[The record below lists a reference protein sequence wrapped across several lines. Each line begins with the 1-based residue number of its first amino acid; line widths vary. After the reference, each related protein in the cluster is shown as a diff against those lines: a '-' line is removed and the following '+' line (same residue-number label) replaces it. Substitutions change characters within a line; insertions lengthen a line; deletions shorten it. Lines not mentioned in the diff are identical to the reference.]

1 MTFDTLLN
9 RLTANPPL
17 RLIALAGP
25 PASGK
30 TSLAE
35 KLAQAMGP
43 GVQALPMDG
52 FHLDNDRL
60 RELDLLHRKGA
71 PQTFDATGFL
81 SAVDALS
88 RGRLKTWPGFDR
100 DADAVVP
107 DAISLTLTAKTFVIE
122 GNYLLLKQPI
132 WQDLRRYWDRAVWL
146 DVEEAV
152 LRRRLVQRWLDQGL
166 SEEAAKTRAEGN
178 DLVNA
183 TLIIDQS
190 DRENAITYTPA

>member
-9 RLTANPPL
+9 SMTANPPL
-17 RLIALAGP
+17 RLIALVGP

-30 TSLAE
+30 TSLAA
-35 KLAQAMGP
+35 KLAQSMGP

-60 RELDLLHRKGA
+60 RALDLLHRKGA
-71 PQTFDATGFL
+71 PETFDASGFL

-152 LRRRLVQRWLDQGL
+152 LRQRLVQRWLDQGL
-166 SEEAAKTRAEGN
+166 SQEAAKTRAEGN

-183 TLIIDQS
+183 RLIIEQS

>member
-9 RLTANPPL
+9 SLTTNPPL

-30 TSLAE
+30 TSLAA

-60 RELDLLHRKGA
+60 RALDLLHRKGA
-71 PQTFDATGFL
+71 PETFDATGFL

-132 WQDLRRYWDRAVWL
+132 WQDLRRYWDGAVWL

-183 TLIIDQS
+183 RLIIAQS
-190 DRENAITYTPA
+190 DRENAITYTAA

>member
-30 TSLAE
+30 TSLAA

-43 GVQALPMDG
+43 GAQALPMDG

-60 RELDLLHRKGA
+60 RALDLLHRKGA
-71 PQTFDATGFL
+71 PETFDARGFL

-88 RGRLKTWPGFDR
+88 HGRLKTWPGFDR

-107 DAISLTLTAKTFVIE
+107 DAISLRLTARTFVIE

-146 DVEEAV
+146 DIEEAV
-152 LRRRLVQRWLDQGL
+152 LHRRLVQRWLDQGL

-183 TLIIDQS
+183 RLIIAQS

>member
-9 RLTANPPL
+9 ALTTNPPF

-30 TSLAE
+30 TSLAAN
-35 KLAQAMGP
+35 LAQAMGP

-60 RELDLLHRKGA
+60 RALDLLHRKGA
-71 PQTFDATGFL
+71 PETFDATGFL

-100 DADAVVP
+100 DADAVVA
-107 DAISLTLTAKTFVIE
+107 DAISLTTTAKTFVIE

-132 WQDLRRYWDRAVWL
+132 WQDLRRYSDRAVWL

-183 TLIIDQS
+183 RLIIDQS